1 MDLPPAVKPAPAG
14 ETFRLYRPELEKLEV
29 EVPPLSSVMT
39 HRRSIREYGVPLA
52 DQLGEFMYRVARI
65 EDRHDVVVE
74 TPHGPMPM
82 SIAERP
88 YPSGGALYEL
98 EFYAAIE
105 TCDGLDRGLYY
116 YEPCGHGLIRICG
129 GSAELRKLFQDAAD
143 SAGIAENTLQVLLVL
158 TARVSRISWKYSSIA
173 YALILK
179 HVGVVYQ
186 TMYLA
191 ATAMG
196 LAPCALGCGD
206 SDAFARA
213 AVADY
218 YDETSVGE
226 FLLGQPT
233 WAGIALGDGC
243 LIVASPRRSARAALL
258 TDR

>member
-29 EVPPLSSVMT
+29 EDPPLSSVIRD
-39 HRRSIREYGVPLA
+39 RRSIREYGAPLSA
-52 DQLGEFMYRVARI
+52 CKLGEFLYRVARI
-65 EDRHDVVVE
+65 RDRHDVVVE

-82 SIAERP
+82 SIAARP

-98 EFYAAIE
+98 EFYVAIE

-116 YEPCGHGLIRICG
+116 YEPCGHRLIRICG
-129 GSAELRKLFQDAAD
+129 GSAELMGLFQDAAD
-143 SAGIAENTLQVLLVL
+143 SAGIPENTIQVLLVI
-158 TARVSRISWKYSSIA
+158 TARVPRISWKYSSIA

-213 AVADY
+213 AGTEY

-226 FLLGQPT
+226 FLLG
-233 WAGIALGDGC
+233 
-243 LIVASPRRSARAALL
+243 SRRAPERLAA
-258 TDR
+258 TDV